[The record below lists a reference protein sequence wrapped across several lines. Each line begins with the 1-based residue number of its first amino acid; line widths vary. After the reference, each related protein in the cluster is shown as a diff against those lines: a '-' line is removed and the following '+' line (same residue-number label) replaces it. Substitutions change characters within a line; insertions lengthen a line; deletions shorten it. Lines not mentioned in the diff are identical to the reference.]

1 MHLIP
6 KITLE
11 GVWERR
17 LFVLI
22 HIFESMYL
30 STLLNLKTGENL
42 KYKNFNSMSLA
53 QQNSKQKIRTTVVI
67 ENKVDKIKLFFS
79 ERMVIL

>member
-1 MHLIP
+1 
-6 KITLE
+6 
-11 GVWERR
+11 
-17 LFVLI
+17 
-22 HIFESMYL
+22 
-30 STLLNLKTGENL
+30 
-42 KYKNFNSMSLA
+42 MSLA

>member
-17 LFVLI
+17 PFVLI

-30 STLLNLKTGENL
+30 STHLNL
-42 KYKNFNSMSLA
+42 KNFNSMSLA